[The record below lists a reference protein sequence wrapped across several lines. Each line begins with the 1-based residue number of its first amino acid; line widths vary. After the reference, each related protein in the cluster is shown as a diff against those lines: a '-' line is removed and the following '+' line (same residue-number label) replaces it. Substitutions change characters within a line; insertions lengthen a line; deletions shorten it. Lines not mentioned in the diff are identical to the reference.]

1 MPPGVAIIASVE
13 ISWRVRQM
21 MMRARSL
28 LNMNCRT
35 ENIVLQKHTVAKER
49 GGVAKE
55 RGGVPGLP
63 LPHTMNGEEVVEERY
78 AL

>member
-13 ISWRVRQM
+13 LSWRVRQM

-35 ENIVLQKHTVAKER
+35 ENMVLQKHT
-49 GGVAKE
+49 VAKE